1 VDRSYFGYIR
11 VSTAKQGEKGV
22 SLQEQRGAI
31 EAYAHRFNLT
41 VTKWF
46 EERESAAKRGRPV
59 FATMMLELRRSK
71 ARGVIIH
78 KIDRGARNLKDWAD
92 LGELIDSGLEV
103 HFANESLD
111 LNTRG
116 GRLSA
121 DIQAVVASDYIRN
134 LREETRKGFY
144 GRLKQ
149 GLYPLPAPIGYLDRG
164 KGKRKDIDPLA
175 APFVQ
180 KCFELYSSQ
189 KYSLN
194 ALLTEISVLGLRNR
208 EGKPLSLTG
217 LSTVLNNPFYMG
229 VMRVRKTGELFP
241 GAHEPLVNKQ
251 VFDRVQ
257 MILEGKTVDRV
268 VRHDFT
274 FRRMLR
280 CTGCERSLIG
290 ELQKGHVYYR
300 CQTRQCPTK
309 TIREEIVD
317 SAVSRMLSLLELGPH
332 ELEHATQWM
341 RNAHTDEHAYREK
354 ELQAATLR
362 LDSVRS
368 RVHRLT
374 DAFIDGLLEKTLF
387 EQRKNALVGEEGETR
402 EMIQRLNGGS
412 SIGLQQMEEFLELVK
427 NAPFVYKHA
436 NAAEKR
442 EMLRSLVSNLRVT
455 DRNVS
460 LEPKPGVHILI
471 NRPRIAYGA
480 PSRGVHR
487 TWNGILEA
495 LLKVFTASSDERQPS
510 IKTLK
515 AAA

>member
-1 VDRSYFGYIR
+1 
-11 VSTAKQGEKGV
+11 
-22 SLQEQRGAI
+22 
-31 EAYAHRFNLT
+31 
-41 VTKWF
+41 
-46 EERESAAKRGRPV
+46 
-59 FATMMLELRRSK
+59 
-71 ARGVIIH
+71 
-78 KIDRGARNLKDWAD
+78 
-92 LGELIDSGLEV
+92 
-103 HFANESLD
+103 
-111 LNTRG
+111 
-116 GRLSA
+116 
-121 DIQAVVASDYIRN
+121 
-134 LREETRKGFY
+134 
-144 GRLKQ
+144 
-149 GLYPLPAPIGYLDRG
+149 
-164 KGKRKDIDPLA
+164 
-175 APFVQ
+175 
-180 KCFELYSSQ
+180 
-189 KYSLN
+189 
-194 ALLTEISVLGLRNR
+194 
-208 EGKPLSLTG
+208 
-217 LSTVLNNPFYMG
+217 MG